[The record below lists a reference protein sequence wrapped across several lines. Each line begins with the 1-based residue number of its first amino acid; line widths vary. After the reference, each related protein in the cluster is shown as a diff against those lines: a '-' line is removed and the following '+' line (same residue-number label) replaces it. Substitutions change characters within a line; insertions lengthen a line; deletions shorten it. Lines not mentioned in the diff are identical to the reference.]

1 MQVQLRETMMRTYT
15 GKTLAVLAVLTAL
28 PFMVQAAPPQ
38 AASPHAGEEDAAYHT
53 GTSPVGSALMHKNAD
68 TSAPPMTV
76 AEFDQARQLYFERCA
91 GCHGVLRK
99 GATGKALTPET
110 TLNLGTDYL
119 KAFIGYGSPGGMP
132 NFLTSGDFNE
142 KEVDLMARYLQQ
154 EPPRTLETS
163 HPNYSNLKVC

>member
-1 MQVQLRETMMRTYT
+1 MRTYT
-15 GKTLAVLAVLTAL
+15 GKTLAALAVLTAL
-28 PFMVQAAPPQ
+28 PFMAQAAPRV
-38 AASPHAGEEDAAYHT
+38 AAEDAAHHA
-53 GTSPVGSALMHKNAD
+53 GTSPVGSTLMHQNAD
-68 TSAPPMTV
+68 PAAPKMTV

-142 KEVDLMARYLQQ
+142 QEVDLMARYLQQ
-154 EPPRTLETS
+154 EPPIPPEWGMKDMLASWRSSRRTGRR
-163 HPNYSNLKVC
+163 NR